1 MRRSQPRLATAAAI
15 ALLAGAA
22 AFPGVGHAQKSWR
35 GATGVGDSGA
45 GNNSNVM
52 PANPSAQTDQQHIQ
66 NQSNAGTAAG
76 TGGGGAAGGGGQPDA
91 SGTAGTT
98 AVKKMPPHQNPDAA
112 AAAAREASGNKVEGT
127 AGLVGAA
134 DPSAGSGAAGPG
146 EAAKLE
152 QNRGAVGAAA
162 GQPSG
167 AGGNG
172 LLQGNDQAA
181 RVGNAPANSTGD
193 TGSAE
198 ERRRP
203 GGSGGVANDD
213 TPDAGGIPV
222 APTTGGTQ

>member
-1 MRRSQPRLATAAAI
+1 MRRSQQPRLATAAAI
-15 ALLAGAA
+15 ALLAATVPGAA
-22 AFPGVGHAQKSWR
+22 HAQQSWR

-52 PANPSAQTDQQHIQ
+52 PANPSTMTDQQNIQ
-66 NQSNAGTAAG
+66 NQSNAGVAAG
-76 TGGGGAAGGGGQPDA
+76 SGGGGGQPDA

-112 AAAAREASGNKVEGT
+112 AAAAREASGDKVEGT

-134 DPSAGSGAAGPG
+134 DPSAKSGATGPG

-162 GQPSG
+162 NQPSG
-167 AGGNG
+167 SGGNG

-181 RVGNAPANSTGD
+181 RVGNAPPNTTGD
-193 TGSAE
+193 TGSTE
-198 ERRRP
+198 EIRKRQ
-203 GGSGGVANDD
+203 GAVAGDS
-213 TPDAGGIPV
+213 TPDAGGIPL